1 MRPGLRKAEYRGKA
15 SVGSPFTIRER
26 VRWIDCDAA
35 QIIHYGSY
43 IRFFEIAET
52 EMYRSVGLPY
62 AVAFEELNCFPIRAA
77 YHCDYLKPA
86 RLDDVMEI
94 AVWVSHWGTTSFTI
108 SFRFTHADDGAPL
121 AEGYMR
127 AVCVDRQD
135 KRPVD
140 IPGRL
145 REALEPYTGELRI
158 RN

>member
-62 AVAFEELNCFPIRAA
+62 AVAFEELNCFRSVP
-77 YHCDYLKPA
+77 P
-86 RLDDVMEI
+86 
-94 AVWVSHWGTTSFTI
+94 TTAT
-108 SFRFTHADDGAPL
+108 T
-121 AEGYMR
+121 
-127 AVCVDRQD
+127 
-135 KRPVD
+135 
-140 IPGRL
+140 
-145 REALEPYTGELRI
+145 
-158 RN
+158 

>member
-1 MRPGLRKAEYRGKA
+1 
-15 SVGSPFTIRER
+15 
-26 VRWIDCDAA
+26 
-35 QIIHYGSY
+35 
-43 IRFFEIAET
+43 
-52 EMYRSVGLPY
+52 
-62 AVAFEELNCFPIRAA
+62 
-77 YHCDYLKPA
+77 
-86 RLDDVMEI
+86 MEI
-94 AVWVSHWGTTSFTI
+94 AVWVSHRGTTSFTI